1 MTREERQQKLTE
13 KIAAINKDL
22 GDVNFKIK
30 FLKQH
35 VSREQSIIWHRFRR
49 NLKKELSE
57 LNTQL
62 ETL

>member
-1 MTREERQQKLTE
+1 MTREERHQKLTE

-22 GDVNFKIK
+22 GDVNFKIR

-35 VSREQSIIWHRFRR
+35 FSREQSIFWHRFRR
-49 NLKKELSE
+49 NLKKELKE